1 MHLYKNFFKLL
12 VKYKVVILSYLIIF
26 GCLMTMIGLFN
37 TDQRSGIFQEASFT
51 ICYVDEDD
59 SALSRGLIDY
69 LKRSNSVTDVKDK
82 TQTQVED
89 MMFFRVY
96 MHEFKFEKGFEDKV
110 INGNADGIEYISDL
124 PSGAQAYVLA
134 NQINNY
140 INTYRTYLKMGL
152 DNETAASKT
161 KDSLTSHAEV
171 IVNTKEAEKQG
182 ESSFIYNFNQN
193 IWYIMFTVM
202 SMSAGVVI
210 INAMEEKLSQRIEA
224 GPVSRR
230 KRAFINMAGLVSFGL
245 ALYVIVLI
253 VNLIAG
259 RGSTTFRDYFW
270 IIAINDLLATL
281 SSCALVAF
289 ITSFPISNKSINM
302 IAIILGL
309 GFSFISGAFVPQFL
323 LSDKLLSI
331 AKFLPTYWFVIVNN
345 MTHSQ
350 GYTTYSQTKV
360 FQSFGI
366 QILFIVVFCL
376 GTAVV
381 SKARTELKK

>member
-1 MHLYKNFFKLL
+1 MLLYKNFFKLL
-12 VKYKVVILSYLIIF
+12 TKYKVVILSYLVIF
-26 GCLMTMIGLFN
+26 GFLMAMIGFFN
-37 TDQRSGIFQEASFT
+37 SDQSSGIFEEAYYT

-69 LKRSNSVTDVKDK
+69 LKVSNTVTDAKDK
-82 TQTQVED
+82 TQTQIED
-89 MMFFRVY
+89 LMFFRVY
-96 MHEFKFEKGFEDKV
+96 MHEFKFEEGFEDK
-110 INGNADGIEYISDL
+110 ILSGNTDGLEYISDL
-124 PSGAQAYVLA
+124 PSGSQSYVLA

-140 INTYRTYLKMGL
+140 INTYRTYIKMGY

-171 IVNTKEAEKQG
+171 VVNTKEVAKQG
-182 ESSFIYNFNQN
+182 ESNFVYNFNQN
-193 IWYIMFTVM
+193 LWYIMFTVM

-210 INAMEEKLSQRIEA
+210 LNAMEEKLSLRIEA
-224 GPVSRR
+224 GPVSRK
-230 KRAFINMAGLVSFGL
+230 KRTFINMAGLVSFGM
-245 ALYVIVLI
+245 ALYIIILI
-253 VNLIAG
+253 VNLLAG
-259 RGSTTFRDYFW
+259 RESTTIRDYFW
-270 IIAINDLLATL
+270 VIAINDLLATL

-289 ITSFPISNKSINM
+289 ITAFPISNKSINM
-302 IAIILGL
+302 IAILLGL

-331 AKFLPTYWFVIVNN
+331 AKFIPTYWFVVVNN

-350 GYTTYSQTKV
+350 GYTAYSQTKV